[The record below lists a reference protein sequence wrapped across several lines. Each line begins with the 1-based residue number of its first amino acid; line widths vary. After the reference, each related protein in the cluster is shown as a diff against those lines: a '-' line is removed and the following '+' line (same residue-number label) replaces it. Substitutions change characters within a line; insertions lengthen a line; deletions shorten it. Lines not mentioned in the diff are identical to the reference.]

1 MNARTIVTI
10 YLLAQAVGTAAWW
23 CALFIVPE
31 SIRWFQPASWP
42 DGALLGFWLADG
54 MLVVGGSLATA
65 FMVLKRLPHSGVA
78 IWMLAAT
85 TWYPTLYCIGVSI
98 LTGEAWLASGL
109 MSCMAGL
116 TLSMATIHGTDHQ
129 SPAMFRVGTM
139 IKTTA
144 VVWTFTQLVIF
155 WGVFLWVLPMAILE
169 LEERLGLARFMHSF
183 QDLFSMAA
191 LIASSS
197 LGLWSAWTMATSGEG
212 TPLPTATASKL
223 VIAGPYRWI
232 RNPMAVAGILQGVA
246 VGWWF
251 GSPAVIAYACAGI
264 PVWHYLVR
272 PSEEAD
278 LLMRFGQD
286 YDSYR
291 KSVRLWIPRIAG
303 RHLESHHN

>member
-1 MNARTIVTI
+1 MVRRRGGA
-10 YLLAQAVGTAAWW
+10 
-23 CALFIVPE
+23 ALFIVPK

-65 FMVLKRLPHSGVA
+65 FMVLKRLPHSGIA

-85 TWYPTLYCIGVSI
+85 TWYPTLYCIGVST

-139 IKTTA
+139 IKTMA

-169 LEERLGLARFMHSF
+169 LEERLGWLGSCILSRTRFQWRLLLRHPRLVCGVPG
-183 QDLFSMAA
+183 QWRLVAK
-191 LIASSS
+191 
-197 LGLWSAWTMATSGEG
+197 GLRYR
-212 TPLPTATASKL
+212 PPQLPS
-223 VIAGPYRWI
+223 W
-232 RNPMAVAGILQGVA
+232 
-246 VGWWF
+246 
-251 GSPAVIAYACAGI
+251 
-264 PVWHYLVR
+264 
-272 PSEEAD
+272 
-278 LLMRFGQD
+278 
-286 YDSYR
+286 
-291 KSVRLWIPRIAG
+291 
-303 RHLESHHN
+303 

>member
-23 CALFIVPE
+23 CALLIVPE
-31 SIRWFQPASWP
+31 STDWFQPASWP
-42 DGALLGFWLADG
+42 DDALLGFWFADG
-54 MLVVGGSLATA
+54 LLVVGGSLVTA
-65 FMVLKRLPHSGVA
+65 VMISKKLPHSSVA

-85 TWYPTLYCIGVSI
+85 TWYPTLYCIGVSV

-116 TLSMATIHGTDHQ
+116 TLSMATIHGTPNQ
-129 SPAMFRVGTM
+129 SPATFRAGAMT
-139 IKTTA
+139 KTTA

-169 LEERLGLARFMHSF
+169 MEGHLGLARFKHSF

-191 LIASSS
+191 FIASSL
-197 LGLWSAWTMATSGEG
+197 LGLWSAWTMATRGKG

-232 RNPMAVAGILQGVA
+232 RNPMALAGILQGIA

-264 PVWHYLVR
+264 PVWHYMVR

-278 LLMRFGQD
+278 LLMRFGHD
-286 YDSYR
+286 YESYR
-291 KSVRLWIPRIAG
+291 KSVRLWIPRIG
-303 RHLESHHN
+303 KNQFESLRN